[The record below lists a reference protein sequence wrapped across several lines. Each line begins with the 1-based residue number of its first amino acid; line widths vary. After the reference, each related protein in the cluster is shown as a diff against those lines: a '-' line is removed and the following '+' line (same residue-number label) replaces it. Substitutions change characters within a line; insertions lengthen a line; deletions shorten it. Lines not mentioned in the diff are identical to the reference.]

1 MICGNHLI
9 CGKIFQSTT
18 FKNMKTKIALLILF
32 LSGNLFAQEQKM
44 TAAEIAS
51 FKEDVNVVSK
61 KIKTLSTDFVQ
72 YKHLD
77 FLSKDIETSGK
88 MLFKEPSLLSWQ
100 YKKPYNYSIVFKN
113 GKILINDEGKK
124 SAVDIGNSKIFARIN
139 KLIVGS
145 VSGNMFDD
153 KEFTIS
159 YFKLKGQNLAKFVPK
174 DATLKKYIK
183 QIELTFDKEEAT
195 VLQVKLLES
204 SEDYTRIVLKNKV
217 INAKIDDSVFTN

>member
-1 MICGNHLI
+1 VAKYFKAQLL
-9 CGKIFQSTT
+9 
-18 FKNMKTKIALLILF
+18 KNMKTKIALLILF
-32 LSGNLFAQEQKM
+32 ISGNLFAQEQKM

-195 VLQVKLLES
+195 VVQVKLLES

>member
-1 MICGNHLI
+1 MRIKSFL
-9 CGKIFQSTT
+9 
-18 FKNMKTKIALLILF
+18 LLIF
-32 LSGNLFAQEQKM
+32 LNVSVFKSFAQEQKM
-44 TAAEIAS
+44 SENESTV
-51 FKEDVNVVSK
+51 FKQSVAVVSK

-88 MLFKEPSLLSWQ
+88 MIFKEPNLLLWQ

-124 SAVDIGNSKIFARIN
+124 SAVDIGNSKLFGKIN

-145 VSGNMFDD
+145 VSGDLFDD
-153 KEFTIS
+153 KEFSIF
-159 YFKLKGQNLAKFVPK
+159 YFKNKDQNITKFIPK

-183 QIELTFDKEEAT
+183 QIELTFDKEDAT
-195 VLQVKLLES
+195 VVQVKLLES
-204 SEDYTRIVLKNKV
+204 SSDFTRIVFKNKV
-217 INAKIDDSVFTN
+217 INAKVDEASFTN

>member
-1 MICGNHLI
+1 
-9 CGKIFQSTT
+9 
-18 FKNMKTKIALLILF
+18 MKTKIYLFAILLNLF
-32 LSGNLFAQEQKM
+32 TLSLFAQEQKM
-44 TAAEIAS
+44 SDTEIAT
-51 FKEDVNVVSK
+51 FKQSVNLVSK

-88 MLFKEPSLLSWQ
+88 MIFKEPSLLQWQ
-100 YKKPYNYSIVFKN
+100 YKKPYNYTIVFKN

-124 SAVDIGNSKIFARIN
+124 SVVDIGNSKIFGRIN

-145 VSGNMFDD
+145 VSGDMFDD
-153 KEFTIS
+153 KEFSIS
-159 YFKLKGQNLAKFVPK
+159 YFKSKNQNIAKFIPK

-183 QIELTFDKEEAT
+183 QIELTFDKEDAT
-195 VLQVKLLES
+195 VVQVKLLES

>member
-1 MICGNHLI
+1 M
-9 CGKIFQSTT
+9 KI
-18 FKNMKTKIALLILF
+18 KIYILVLF
-32 LSGNLFAQEQKM
+32 LVGFQFKTLAQEQKM
-44 TAAEIAS
+44 SESEIVA
-51 FKEDVNVVSK
+51 FKQSVAVVSK

-88 MLFKEPSLLSWQ
+88 MVFKEPNLLLWQ
-100 YKKPYNYSIVFKN
+100 YKKPYSYSIVFKN

-124 SAVDIGNSKIFARIN
+124 SAVDIGNSKLFGKIN

-145 VSGNMFDD
+145 VSGDLFDD
-153 KEFTIS
+153 KEFAIS
-159 YFKLKGQNLAKFVPK
+159 YFKNKDQNVTKFIPK

-195 VLQVKLLES
+195 VVQVKLLES
-204 SEDYTRIVLKNKV
+204 SADYTRIVLKNKV
-217 INAKIDDSVFTN
+217 INTKVDEASFTN

>member
-1 MICGNHLI
+1 
-9 CGKIFQSTT
+9 
-18 FKNMKTKIALLILF
+18 MKTKIALLILF
-32 LSGNLFAQEQKM
+32 LSGSLFAQEQKM

-139 KLIVGS
+139 KLIIGS

-195 VLQVKLLES
+195 VVQVKLLES

>member
-1 MICGNHLI
+1 
-9 CGKIFQSTT
+9 
-18 FKNMKTKIALLILF
+18 MKTKIALLILF
-32 LSGNLFAQEQKM
+32 ISGSLFAQEQKM
-44 TAAEIAS
+44 TAAEIS
-51 FKEDVNVVSK
+51 QFKEDVNVVAK
-61 KIKTLSTDFVQ
+61 KIKTLSTDFIQ

-88 MLFKEPSLLSWQ
+88 MVFKEPALLSWQ

-159 YFKLKGQNLAKFVPK
+159 YFKVKGQNLAKFIPK

-195 VLQVKLLES
+195 VVQVKLLES

>member
-1 MICGNHLI
+1 
-9 CGKIFQSTT
+9 
-18 FKNMKTKIALLILF
+18 MKTKIYILLLVVNICT
-32 LSGNLFAQEQKM
+32 SYLFAQEQKM

-88 MLFKEPSLLSWQ
+88 MIFKEPNLLQWQ

-124 SAVDIGNSKIFARIN
+124 SAVDIGNSKIFGRIN

-145 VSGNMFDD
+145 VSGNMFDV
-153 KEFTIS
+153 KEFAIT
-159 YFKLKGQNLAKFVPK
+159 YFKAKGQNIAKFIPK

-183 QIELTFDKEEAT
+183 QIELTFNKDEAT
-195 VLQVKLLES
+195 VEQVKLLES

>member
-1 MICGNHLI
+1 
-9 CGKIFQSTT
+9 
-18 FKNMKTKIALLILF
+18 MKTKLYIFLF
-32 LSGNLFAQEQKM
+32 LNIFSISVFAQEQKM
-44 TAAEIAS
+44 TDAEIAS
-51 FKEDVNVVSK
+51 FKQDVNVVSK

-88 MLFKEPSLLSWQ
+88 MIFKEPALLSWQ

-139 KLIVGS
+139 KLIIGS

-195 VLQVKLLES
+195 VVQVKLLES